1 MELGALEIEAT
12 AVGEDSTYNR
22 IINMVKEAEENQA
35 PIISLANKFA
45 SYYIPI
51 ILLAG
56 IVTFAFTRD
65 TLRMASVF
73 IIACPCAL
81 TLGTPTAIVASIGN
95 AARKGILIRNGESLE
110 KLGTADTLVLDKTGT
125 ITAGKPSVSKIV
137 GFHDFSEKEVL
148 RIAAGAEKHSEHPVA
163 KAIMTKTEEEGVI
176 PIECSEFKVYP
187 GLGVCVTREN
197 EVISVGSGK
206 MMKENSIF
214 MPEEAN
220 SILELDE
227 ATSTAVFIALDNRIV
242 GSILVSDTLRDDAE
256 NVFSEVE
263 QNGAMKII
271 MLTGDRKAVA
281 ESVGREVG
289 IDDVVADLLPSQKM
303 EYITGLQENG
313 GVVVMVGDGIN
324 DAPALAK
331 ADVGVA
337 MGLTGTDIAIETAG
351 ITLATNNLDRIPKL
365 FRIGRATMKIIK
377 LNIGLAL
384 VVNLLGIIL
393 SALGFISPLIAS
405 MIHEGNSLLVL
416 LNALRLLRID

>member
-1 MELGALEIEAT
+1 
-12 AVGEDSTYNR
+12 
-22 IINMVKEAEENQA
+22 
-35 PIISLANKFA
+35 
-45 SYYIPI
+45 
-51 ILLAG
+51 
-56 IVTFAFTRD
+56 
-65 TLRMASVF
+65 MASVF

-110 KLGTADTLVLDKTGT
+110 RLGDADTLVLDKTGT

-137 GFHDFSEKEVL
+137 GFHNFSEKEVL
-148 RIAAGAEKHSEHPVA
+148 RIAAGAERHSEHPVA
-163 KAIMTKTEEEGVI
+163 KAIITKTEEEGVI
-176 PIECSEFKVYP
+176 PIECSDFEVYP
-187 GLGVCVTREN
+187 GLGVCVTQEKQ
-197 EVISVGSGK
+197 EIIIGSGK
-206 MMKENSIF
+206 MMKERSIF
-214 MPEEAN
+214 LSEEAN
-220 SILELDE
+220 AILELDK
-227 ATSTAVFIALDNRIV
+227 ATSTTVLVALDNKIV
-242 GSILVSDTLRDDAE
+242 GSILVSDTLRDNTA
-256 NVFSEVE
+256 NVFLEAKQS
-263 QNGAMKII
+263 GAKKIV

-281 ESVGREVG
+281 ENVGREVG
-289 IDDVVADLLPSQKM
+289 VDEVIADLLPSQKM
-303 EYITGLQENG
+303 EHITSLQEDG

-351 ITLATNNLDRIPKL
+351 ITLATNKLDRIPKL

-393 SALGFISPLIAS
+393 SALGFISPLLAS